1 MLVDILKE
9 PREDTFINLKEQPL
23 ESLEA
28 QFQSKPKISQKKE
41 QDKLLEIIYQKV
53 EKTIHKQLKFIVHDR
68 GYKSVKTTRKASLP
82 KRDDKPIFGLV
93 STKNYILA
101 NKVENMLARKENEQ
115 KCFNCIIEPKVI
127 EKKVDWVK
135 KKDYGAVPKYLEKLK
150 EQMQREYDY
159 VRTLQQ
165 QEQEQQESEK
175 YILTDEEIKELREGL
190 KTKWDFVNKKYQLL
204 THKAVL
210 DTIGLRRRYFVSFYC
225 CQNFFR
231 KEEYEKELSQ
241 IEKDIEK
248 LNKGYIFVDSTQQ
261 SQF

>member
-1 MLVDILKE
+1 
-9 PREDTFINLKEQPL
+9 
-23 ESLEA
+23 
-28 QFQSKPKISQKKE
+28 
-41 QDKLLEIIYQKV
+41 
-53 EKTIHKQLKFIVHDR
+53 
-68 GYKSVKTTRKASLP
+68 
-82 KRDDKPIFGLV
+82 
-93 STKNYILA
+93 
-101 NKVENMLARKENEQ
+101 
-115 KCFNCIIEPKVI
+115 VI

-225 CQNFFR
+225 C
-231 KEEYEKELSQ
+231 
-241 IEKDIEK
+241 
-248 LNKGYIFVDSTQQ
+248 
-261 SQF
+261 